1 MSLVLSDFL
10 RNMKHT
16 SPTIT
21 NLQLLAENYRR
32 RASEAELYPSDK
44 DDSTG
49 SRVHFDVL
57 DYTQRMEI
65 RSSRKLTTSEA
76 ETVFVMMKA
85 QLNIT
90 NDEDDADADTLLM
103 YALDIVDEGQSVEK
117 VIEEVRRTLVYYC
130 F

>member
-1 MSLVLSDFL
+1 
-10 RNMKHT
+10 
-16 SPTIT
+16 
-21 NLQLLAENYRR
+21 
-32 RASEAELYPSDK
+32 
-44 DDSTG
+44 
-49 SRVHFDVL
+49 
-57 DYTQRMEI
+57 MEI

-76 ETVFVMMKA
+76 ETVFELMKA